1 MPLKEKIQEDL
12 KVSLKA
18 RDQVRSLTLRML
30 LAAMVN
36 KEKESLRQ
44 TQAVQGSRRG
54 KDEELSDEEIQ
65 AVVSSEAKKRREAKE
80 AFLKGERPELA
91 KKEEAELEVLLFY
104 LPEQLTEEQIRT
116 LVKEAIQNT
125 GAATVKDMGKIM
137 EELAPKTKGKA
148 DGAMVA
154 NIVKALLTSG

>member
-1 MPLKEKIQEDL
+1 MSLKEKIQEDL

-36 KEKESLRQ
+36 KEKE
-44 TQAVQGSRRG
+44 G
-54 KDEELSDEEIQ
+54 KEVTEEQLQD
-65 AVVSSEAKKRREAKE
+65 VVVAEAKKRREAKE

-91 KKEEAELEVLLFY
+91 KKEEAELEVLLSY

-116 LVKEAIQNT
+116 LVKEAIQKT

-148 DGAMVA
+148 DGAVVA
-154 NIVKALLTSG
+154 SIVKDLLTPR